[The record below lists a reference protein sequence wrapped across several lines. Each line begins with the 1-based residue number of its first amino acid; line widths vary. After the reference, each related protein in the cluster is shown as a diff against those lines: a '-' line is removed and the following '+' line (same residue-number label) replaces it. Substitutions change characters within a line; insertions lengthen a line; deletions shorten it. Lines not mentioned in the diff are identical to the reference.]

1 MTLVSRR
8 ALLAGA
14 LAAPALARAQDA
26 RLVID
31 DAGRRVTVP
40 ARTGRVFAAGP
51 PASIALFAL
60 APDTLLGWTTSWRE
74 EEKVFVDER
83 WATLPVTGRLT
94 GRGGTANLETVLAL
108 RPDLILDYGSVAPT
122 YVSLADRVQAQTG
135 IPVVLLNG
143 RFDAIAAS
151 FRTLGRILGREAA
164 GEALAAYAE
173 AVLGDLDRRI
183 AAIPEAAR
191 PRVYYGRGP
200 DGLQTG
206 LAGSINVETLER
218 VRARNVAATLG
229 EGGLTTVTIEQI
241 LLWDPEVIVTT
252 DPRFFASVQRDP
264 LWRGVAALRTGRV
277 HVSPPN
283 PFGWIDFPPGPNR
296 LIGVRWLAR
305 VLYPDAFPEDLRQAV
320 AEFYARVYHRRPTG
334 PQLDAMLATLERV
347 APA

>member
-1 MTLVSRR
+1 MALISRR

-14 LAAPALARAQDA
+14 LAAPAVAPARA
-26 RLVID
+26 REITD

-40 ARTGRVFAAGP
+40 ARVARVFAAGP

-60 APDTLLGWTTSWRE
+60 APDTLLGWTSPWRAADRA
-74 EEKVFVDER
+74 FVDDR
-83 WATLPVTGRLT
+83 WANLPVTGRLT

-108 RPDLILDYGSVAPT
+108 RPDLILDYGSVAPA

-135 IPVVLLNG
+135 IPVVLLDG

-151 FRTLGRILGREAA
+151 FRALGRILGREAA

-183 AAIPEAAR
+183 AAIPAAAG

-200 DGLQTG
+200 NGLQTG

-218 VRARNVAATLG
+218 VRARNVAAALG
-229 EGGLTTVTIEQI
+229 EGGLVTVTIEQI
-241 LLWDPEVIVTT
+241 LLWDPEVVVTT
-252 DPRFFASVQRDP
+252 DPVFFASVPRDP
-264 LWRGVAALRTGRV
+264 LWRGVAALRTGRI
-277 HVSPPN
+277 HLAPPH

-305 VLYPDAFPEDLRQAV
+305 VLYPEAFPEDLREAV
-320 AEFYARVYHRRPTG
+320 ATFYARFYHRRPTE
-334 PQLDAMLATLERV
+334 PQLDAMLATLERR
-347 APA
+347 APS